1 VRTKPLAGIVLSL
14 VAVGCGGDG
23 SSTGPPSPT
32 PSVPSGVPTAGFETY
47 TDAEYGFTIAY
58 PTDWEKQE
66 GALGSSVLILSP
78 TEEPSDDFRENVN
91 VLVQTVPDKMSL
103 GEYTRLSLDEAP
115 KLITGFDL
123 LDDGPAMLSDAPAH
137 QVHYRGEQG
146 AFRLEWKQM
155 YALSNG
161 RAFVL
166 TYTAERDQYE
176 SGLPTAEAMFASFR
190 LP

>member
-1 VRTKPLAGIVLSL
+1 VGTKLLAGIVLSL
-14 VAVGCGGDG
+14 VAVGCGGNG
-23 SSTGPPSPT
+23 SSSPPSGPAT
-32 PSVPSGVPTAGFETY
+32 SVPSGVPTADFETY
-47 TDAEYGFTIAY
+47 TDVAEGFTIAY
-58 PTDWEKQE
+58 PKHWEKRE

-91 VLVQTVPDKMSL
+91 VLVQTVPEETSL

-115 KLITGFDL
+115 KVIMGFDL
-123 LDDGPAMLSDAPAH
+123 LDDGPAMLSGAPAH

-146 AFRLEWKQM
+146 AFRLEWKQV
-155 YALSNG
+155 YALKNG
-161 RAFVL
+161 KAFIL

-176 SGLPTAEAMFASFR
+176 AGLPTAEAMFASFR